1 MILIHPMWEGQPWW
15 PPIRRAIR
23 SINLPL
29 AAESLMKPIVTAARI
44 VGLWMMNYFD
54 DNLWCMNNKSGLAT
68 DNSDE
73 VLEFAQRIM
82 PMLGLL
88 YNDKCSENGA
98 PIWDPIHSVTLTVD
112 AGAVG
117 YGGHTERS
125 NHSGQYRL
133 TSQPNHRHTEN
144 CMD

>member
-1 MILIHPMWEGQPWW
+1 
-15 PPIRRAIR
+15 
-23 SINLPL
+23 
-29 AAESLMKPIVTAARI
+29 
-44 VGLWMMNYFD
+44 
-54 DNLWCMNNKSGLAT
+54 MNNKSGLAT

-112 AGAVG
+112 AGAWDTVVTLNAVTTADNTG
-117 YGGHTERS
+117 
-125 NHSGQYRL
+125 
-133 TSQPNHRHTEN
+133 
-144 CMD
+144 